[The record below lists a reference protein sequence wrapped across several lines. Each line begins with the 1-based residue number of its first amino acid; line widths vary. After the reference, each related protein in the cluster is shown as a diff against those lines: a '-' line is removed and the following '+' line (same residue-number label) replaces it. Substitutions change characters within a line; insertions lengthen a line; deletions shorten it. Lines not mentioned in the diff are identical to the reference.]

1 MDGIGLV
8 YITSAVLMA
17 MAFVV
22 LTGKGDFLISG
33 YDAASKEEKA
43 KFDIRRLRLLI
54 FCLLAAVS
62 LGLPFVLLMGWGDVG
77 IALFSA
83 IVVLLS
89 VICVVLSHTWARKK

>member
-43 KFDIRRLRLLI
+43 EFDIRRLRLLI
-54 FCLLAAVS
+54 FCLLTAVS

-77 IALFSA
+77 IAVFSA